1 MRLNRRTKREAIAA
15 GAMAACL
22 LWSASAVKQIEREA
36 RAMEAHARV
45 VETVPVEVIE
55 DWAAPEVDLPAEIEA
70 IKEAVAAAEAPA
82 VRFAITEDERWE
94 LASIITAEAVGEPYE
109 GKIAVAQCIL
119 QACEDDG
126 IRPGEALVKYSYA
139 KTRPDPCADAW
150 AAVAAVFDDGET
162 VTAEPIK
169 YFYAYKIIYSDFHES
184 QNYILTIGG
193 HKFFKEAKQ

>member
-15 GAMAACL
+15 GALAACL
-22 LWSASAVKQIEREA
+22 FWSASAVKQIEREA
-36 RAMEAHARV
+36 RAMEVRARV
-45 VETVPVEVIE
+45 VESVPVEVIE

-70 IKEAVAAAEAPA
+70 IKEAVAAAEAPD

-94 LASIITAEAVGEPYE
+94 LASIVTAEAVGEPYE

-162 VTAEPIK
+162 VTDEPIK
-169 YFYAYKIIYSDFHES
+169 FFYSPRCVYSAWHET
-184 QNYILTIGG
+184 QDHVATIGG
-193 HKFFKEAKQ
+193 HKFFKEAQ

>member
-15 GAMAACL
+15 GALAACL

-45 VETVPVEVIE
+45 VESVPVEVIE

-139 KTRPDPCADAW
+139 KHRPEPCDDAFS
-150 AAVAAVFDDGET
+150 AVAAVFDDGET